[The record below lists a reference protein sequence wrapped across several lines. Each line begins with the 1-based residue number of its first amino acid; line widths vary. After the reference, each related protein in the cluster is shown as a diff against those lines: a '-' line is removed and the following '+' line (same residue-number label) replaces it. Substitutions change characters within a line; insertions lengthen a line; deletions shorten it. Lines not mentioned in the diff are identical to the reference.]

1 MLAAVHWIV
10 TVCPAV
16 NVPEV
21 GPVSVKL
28 GAAARRDRDRRGEVG
43 DVTLAHII

>member
-1 MLAAVHWIV
+1 MLASVHWIV

-28 GAAARRDRDRRGEVG
+28 GAAGAVIVIAEPRWEM
-43 DVTLAHII
+43 